1 MTTFRTLVSPWI
13 AIFLIWLSLADA
25 HTVIVYPGY
34 RGNNLFTTG
43 TIADANGLGV
53 AINPN
58 STANATDN
66 NSLIYPYGQQ
76 WIYPCGGMPT
86 STNRTKW
93 PVGGGAVSFQPG
105 WFQGHAT
112 AFIYINLGLGTVP
125 DNMSHPMISPFQ
137 INGPSNDPY
146 PGTVCLPQVP
156 LPANVSVSPG
166 DHATIQIVE
175 TAKHGAALY
184 NCVDIEF
191 AQPADVAEV
200 TRDNCFNSSHITFSQ
215 VFASTSLTSGAVTQG
230 ATRETWTILLPAV
243 LAAVLSVMI

>member
-1 MTTFRTLVSPWI
+1 MRTYQSSGSQWMVLLLMGLGLVN
-13 AIFLIWLSLADA
+13 A

-34 RGNNLFTTG
+34 RGNNLHTNG
-43 TIADANGLGV
+43 TVEETNGLGV
-53 AINPN
+53 AMSSNG
-58 STANATDN
+58 TN
-66 NSLIYPYGQQ
+66 NSLVYPYGQQ

-125 DNMSHPMISPFQ
+125 ENMSHPMISPFQ
-137 INGPSNDPY
+137 INGPSNEPY

-156 LPANVSVSPG
+156 LPANISVSPG
-166 DHATIQIVE
+166 DHATIQLVE

-191 AQPADVAEV
+191 AEPEDVAEV
-200 TRDNCFNSSHITFSQ
+200 TRDNCFNSTHITFSQ
-215 VFASTSLTSGAVTQG
+215 IFASTSLTSDAR
-230 ATRETWTILLPAV
+230 RETFSTPFPAV
-243 LAAVLSVMI
+243 VAALAGALTMTMLML

>member
-1 MTTFRTLVSPWI
+1 MDSFQSSISRWMTLLLMCLGS
-13 AIFLIWLSLADA
+13 ANA

-34 RGNNLFTTG
+34 RGNNLHTNG
-43 TIADANGLGV
+43 TVEETNGLGV
-53 AINPN
+53 TMSP
-58 STANATDN
+58 NATNN

-125 DNMSHPMISPFQ
+125 PNMSHPMISPFQ
-137 INGPSNDPY
+137 INGPSNEPY
-146 PGTVCLPQVP
+146 PGTICLPQVP
-156 LPANVSVSPG
+156 LPANISVSPG
-166 DHATIQIVE
+166 DHATIQVIE

-191 AQPADVAEV
+191 AEPEDVAEV
-200 TRDNCFNSSHITFSQ
+200 TRDNCFNSSHISFAS
-215 VFASTSLTSGAVTQG
+215 VFTSTSLTSGADALG
-230 ATRETWTILLPAV
+230 ASRGTILSLLPAV
-243 LAAVLSVMI
+243 LAAVMGIMMM

>member
-1 MTTFRTLVSPWI
+1 
-13 AIFLIWLSLADA
+13 
-25 HTVIVYPGY
+25 
-34 RGNNLFTTG
+34 
-43 TIADANGLGV
+43 
-53 AINPN
+53 
-58 STANATDN
+58 
-66 NSLIYPYGQQ
+66 
-76 WIYPCGGMPT
+76 MPT

-125 DNMSHPMISPFQ
+125 ENMSHPMIPPFQ

-156 LPANVSVSPG
+156 LPANISVSPG
-166 DHATIQIVE
+166 DHATIQLVE

-191 AQPADVAEV
+191 AEPEDVAEV
-200 TRDNCFNSSHITFSQ
+200 TRENCFNSSHISFSQ
-215 VFASTSLTSGAVTQG
+215 IFAATSLTSGAVAQG
-230 ATRETWTILLPAV
+230 ATRGTFATLLATMV
-243 LAAVLSVMI
+243 AAVMGAMMM

>member
-1 MTTFRTLVSPWI
+1 MRTFQSSLSQWM
-13 AIFLIWLSLADA
+13 AFLLMFLGLTNA

-34 RGNNLFTTG
+34 RGNNLLTNG
-43 TIADANGLGV
+43 TVEEANGLGV
-53 AINPN
+53 AMSP
-58 STANATDN
+58 NATDN
-66 NSLIYPYGQQ
+66 SSLIYPYGQQ

-112 AFIYINLGLGTVP
+112 AFIYINLGIGTVP
-125 DNMSHPMISPFQ
+125 ENMSHPMIPPFQ
-137 INGPSNDPY
+137 IDGPSNEPY

-156 LPANVSVSPG
+156 LPANISVSPG
-166 DHATIQIVE
+166 DHATIQVVE

-191 AQPADVAEV
+191 AEPEDVAEV
-200 TRDNCFNSSHITFSQ
+200 TRDNCFNSSHISFSQ
-215 VFASTSLTSGAVTQG
+215 IFAATSLTSDAVTHE
-230 ATRETWTILLPAV
+230 ATRGTFTTLLPAV
-243 LAAVLSVMI
+243 LAAVMGAMMM